1 MGNHPVIPTP
11 LLPFTPTLIPH
22 DPAHPLAAGERVVVW
37 RRLPLQAIVS
47 LPGSLRSLKVCML
60 MTSSVFTRA
69 GGGGL
74 CLGRRWHLRDTLS
87 SSTTALQK
95 DLCKDKKTKWVPAP
109 PAAPGVVDQDREGP
123 DQRTLW
129 RLSLFAS
136 TSALPAMELWL
147 I

>member
-1 MGNHPVIPTP
+1 MKPPSHSNPTET
-11 LLPFTPTLIPH
+11 LLPFTPTLIPR

-95 DLCKDKKTKWVPAP
+95 DLCEDKKTEWVPAP
-109 PAAPGVVDQDREGP
+109 RRPARRHRLPAAPVVVDQDREGL

-129 RLSLFAS
+129 RLC
-136 TSALPAMELWL
+136 
-147 I
+147 